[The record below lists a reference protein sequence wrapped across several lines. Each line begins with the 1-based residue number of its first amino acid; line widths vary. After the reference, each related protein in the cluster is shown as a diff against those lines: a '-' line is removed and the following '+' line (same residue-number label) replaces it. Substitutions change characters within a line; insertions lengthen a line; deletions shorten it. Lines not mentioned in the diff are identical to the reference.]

1 MEIVL
6 EEYTWIITIMDLFNV
21 VLVFIPWE
29 IIWLE
34 WVEAKVVNAFLSFKE
49 QGLWFNLKYCQ
60 NTKVSLYLF

>member
-1 MEIVL
+1 
-6 EEYTWIITIMDLFNV
+6 MDLFNV